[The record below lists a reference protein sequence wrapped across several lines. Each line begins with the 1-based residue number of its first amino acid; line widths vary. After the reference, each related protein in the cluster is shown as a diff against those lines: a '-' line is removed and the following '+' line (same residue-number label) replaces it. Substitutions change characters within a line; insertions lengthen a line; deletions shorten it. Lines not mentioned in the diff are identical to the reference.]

1 MKKLQ
6 IQMLKLN
13 AIAVFM
19 KVLKEIFVYS
29 REIIT

>member
-19 KVLKEIFVYS
+19 VLKEIFVYS